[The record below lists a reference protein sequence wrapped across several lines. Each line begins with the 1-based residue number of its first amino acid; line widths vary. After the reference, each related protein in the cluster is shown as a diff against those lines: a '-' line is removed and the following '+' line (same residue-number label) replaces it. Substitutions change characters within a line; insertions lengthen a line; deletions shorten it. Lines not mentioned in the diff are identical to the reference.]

1 MIYMIIYITYYDIR
15 QIGNMFIC
23 SQLIFFFCLFNFPNQ
38 RNSLDGVE
46 GRDLNHMDLI
56 LVF

>member
-23 SQLIFFFCLFNFPNQ
+23 SQLIFFFVF
-38 RNSLDGVE
+38 
-46 GRDLNHMDLI
+46 LI
-56 LVF
+56 SQIRGTLWMVSRGEI